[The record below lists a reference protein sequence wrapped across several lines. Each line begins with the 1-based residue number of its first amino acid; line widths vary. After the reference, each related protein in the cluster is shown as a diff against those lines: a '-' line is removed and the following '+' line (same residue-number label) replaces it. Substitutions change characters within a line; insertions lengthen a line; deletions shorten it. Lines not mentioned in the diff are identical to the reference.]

1 MDHIGPYVHS
11 IEVSK
16 IRQCSSHI
24 RKDPLDFG
32 ISCTKGL
39 LNYQEL
45 IVSHSTD
52 IHRLKVEAKA
62 ASTADDADASVNSD
76 FLVIY
81 NATLLTMDGDG
92 PEKDLLHDS
101 LMIVAGGEIVTILG
115 VQDAVIP
122 YGAMTFDAQGGTERF
137 PIRWYAC
144 ADDNLCQGSSFLD
157 SSTSMPIGR
166 ASLTTILPARG
177 RWRLSWR
184 TASRLCTSKL
194 CFPIFLYFD

>member
-32 ISCTKGL
+32 ISCTRGL
-39 LNYQEL
+39 LSYQEL
-45 IVSHSTD
+45 VVSHSSD
-52 IHRLKVEAKA
+52 IHRLKAEAKA
-62 ASTADDADASVNSD
+62 ASATSDADASAKSD

-92 PEKDLLHDS
+92 PETDLLHDS

-122 YGAMTFDAQGGTERF
+122 YGATTFDAQGGTERF
-137 PIRWYAC
+137 SIR
-144 ADDNLCQGSSFLD
+144 
-157 SSTSMPIGR
+157 
-166 ASLTTILPARG
+166 
-177 RWRLSWR
+177 
-184 TASRLCTSKL
+184 
-194 CFPIFLYFD
+194 